1 MKYREATRHMNFR
14 QKLQYIADYYKL
26 PLFLLALVFCLLLAG
41 IYHTLTRKNT
51 CLSIA
56 FINVQISD
64 DTLESLTAP
73 FLKTQ
78 PGGQSKNTIA
88 VERSLL
94 SGSTAADSGNS
105 REAGDGSMYE
115 YSYASQMKL
124 LAMITAKK
132 LDLVIMDAE
141 TADVFCRQGYIDRAV
156 SLENTTFFRDA
167 GLNQPVY
174 AGILQNTPHKDSSEA
189 FLKLLLQ

>member
-1 MKYREATRHMNFR
+1 MNRFINPYNPVMNF
-14 QKLQYIADYYKL
+14 I
-26 PLFLLALVFCLLLAG
+26 G
-41 IYHTLTRKNT
+41 
-51 CLSIA
+51 
-56 FINVQISD
+56 
-64 DTLESLTAP
+64 
-73 FLKTQ
+73 
-78 PGGQSKNTIA
+78 
-88 VERSLL
+88 
-94 SGSTAADSGNS
+94 
-105 REAGDGSMYE
+105 
-115 YSYASQMKL
+115 KL
-124 LAMITAKK
+124 LDCIILNLLWFLCTAKK